1 MVYDQVYRKKQ
12 IFTNI
17 RQYVHLTFNSIRIDF
32 LQFALKIEVN
42 KKFGLFDEL
51 FAKKDDLMDCDRRTH
66 LNFSVLTKS
75 GEKRRVFHY
84 CNDGLTVMY
93 GLDVLGS
100 LKLTMYINI
109 PEHTPFNL
117 EPEPQFNQEKPL
129 PKLSPCIFGEWP
141 SQRRISKEDHQ

>member
-1 MVYDQVYRKKQ
+1 M
-12 IFTNI
+12 
-17 RQYVHLTFNSIRIDF
+17 
-32 LQFALKIEVN
+32 
-42 KKFGLFDEL
+42 
-51 FAKKDDLMDCDRRTH
+51 KKDDLMDCDRRTH

-117 EPEPQFNQEKPL
+117 EPEPHSLIRRSPYRNYL
-129 PKLSPCIFGEWP
+129 PVFLENGHHREGSPKRIITDG
-141 SQRRISKEDHQ
+141 RRE